1 MILGNSPRVGMQYFM
16 TALELREPS
25 VVFSTV
31 LSHTLLW
38 FSSYLKLTPSTPQ
51 LIRVV
56 PSSEYM

>member
-1 MILGNSPRVGMQYFM
+1 MQYFI

-31 LSHTLLW
+31 SSQTLLP
-38 FSSYLKLTPSTPQ
+38 SASYSKLTPQ
-51 LIRVV
+51 LMRMV